1 MGKKI
6 IQIILAVAIIA
17 LVWVIYHQ
25 ISTPIKFEDEMKEK
39 KAAVIERIKDLR
51 AAERAYKIKYKRF
64 TGDFDTLANFILQDS
79 ITMERKLVDEDDSL
93 ALAALQKLGRKNVE
107 TFRVAVI
114 DTLFAPRK
122 LTEKQV
128 RELRYIPFTDNK
140 TEFLLT
146 AGMVVT
152 GNVSVPVVECR
163 APYKLFLDTVVYKQ
177 EIINLIDDDVNNFS
191 RYPGV
196 MFGSQT
202 AANNE
207 AGNWED

>member
-93 ALAALQKLGRKNVE
+93 ALA
-107 TFRVAVI
+107 
-114 DTLFAPRK
+114 
-122 LTEKQV
+122 
-128 RELRYIPFTDNK
+128 
-140 TEFLLT
+140 
-146 AGMVVT
+146 
-152 GNVSVPVVECR
+152 
-163 APYKLFLDTVVYKQ
+163 
-177 EIINLIDDDVNNFS
+177 
-191 RYPGV
+191 
-196 MFGSQT
+196 
-202 AANNE
+202 
-207 AGNWED
+207 